1 MRIKTAKAIENASPT
16 SMMKGGIGRKKTE
29 RMAMMPAAKPRSLPP
44 FPSLSAGAS
53 AAAMLHPSP
62 TRGGSIAHLDARID
76 LLGKDI
82 HLPADERGRQS
93 QRNEHDDDFRHE
105 GQRHL
110 LDLRQRLEKRD
121 AESDDH
127 SRTHGRPRDDD
138 DRPDCRTCEFE
149 RVRFVHGYSMVTP
162 TGKVNWLASL
172 SVVLVAALLPVVSE
186 IVLPS
191 LNVPVTLPSEARLTE
206 TIVPV
211 VLPSAE
217 VTVCPIICSACVSA
231 VEVSKVSSF
240 ELVWI
245 CCSTCENDAS
255 WLIY

>member
-93 QRNEHDDDFRHE
+93 QRNEHDDDF
-105 GQRHL
+105 
-110 LDLRQRLEKRD
+110 
-121 AESDDH
+121 
-127 SRTHGRPRDDD
+127 
-138 DRPDCRTCEFE
+138 RPDCRTCEFE